1 MRCGP
6 QRIAMMDT
14 QTYIELKSM
23 IKKKPTHFSIFNKRE
38 NMLFVIRKKSSNCY
52 LIDKANQTAIELV
65 DINNNITAFSMDDID
80 KAVLE
85 DKKYEEYRSSI
96 EGMQTN
102 IGLSISDFHD
112 GVAGIKWMLEKGG
125 YIPYDEEG
133 YGFEEWPD
141 VSIYGKIRKD
151 GSIKMLELI

>member
-1 MRCGP
+1 MRCGS

-38 NMLFVIRKKSSNCY
+38 NMLFVIRKKSRNCY
-52 LIDKANQTAIELV
+52 LIDKAVFEN
-65 DINNNITAFSMDDID
+65 
-80 KAVLE
+80 
-85 DKKYEEYRSSI
+85 KKYEEYRSSI